1 MKTPIEDLIS
11 RLEELKDR
19 GIDLTMRGMILML
32 QNTLEQ
38 EKIAL
43 LDSYIQGQ
51 SDFFDKYSYKEKKIN
66 KKSLVED
73 IYKNLEKNKGIIKIL
88 DRKDEFLLM
97 ERNRRM
103 FDLQT
108 ENLLEEAE
116 KYFTNKYKKIR
127 KNG

>member
-88 DRKDEFLLM
+88 DRKEEFLLM

-108 ENLLEEAE
+108 ENLLEDAK